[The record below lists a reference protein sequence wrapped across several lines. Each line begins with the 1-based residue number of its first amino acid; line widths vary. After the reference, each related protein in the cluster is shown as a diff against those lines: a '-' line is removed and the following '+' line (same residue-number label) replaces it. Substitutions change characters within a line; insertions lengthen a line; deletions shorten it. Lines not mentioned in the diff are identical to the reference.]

1 MDLKKIGLLGG
12 SFDPVHRAHIVLA
25 ETARKH
31 LALDEVQ
38 LIPAADPW
46 QRTALKASRRHRM
59 KILDLAIASY
69 PFLTLNSVEVDRGGK
84 TYTIDTLEGLPKTA
98 QYFWILG
105 TDQLQNFCTWHRWED
120 ILAYVHLVVANRPG
134 TEPVAPEPL
143 EKMLEALKKPLISL
157 PFEPMAIAATEVRE
171 RLAHGQPVQDMLD
184 QNVLDYIQEH
194 HLYQT

>member
-12 SFDPVHRAHIVLA
+12 SFDPVHRAHIALA

-46 QRTALKASRRHRM
+46 QRPALKASRRHRM
-59 KILDLAIASY
+59 KMLDLAIASY
-69 PFLTLNSVEVDRGGK
+69 PFLNLNTVEVDRGGK

-134 TEPVAPEPL
+134 TEPVPPEPL
-143 EKMLEALKKPLISL
+143 IKMLETLKKPLISL
-157 PFEPMAIAATEVRE
+157 PFEPMPIAATEIRDL
-171 RLAHGQPVQDMLD
+171 LAGGQSVNDMLD
-184 QNVLDYIQEH
+184 QNVLDYIREH
-194 HLYQT
+194 HLYQA